1 MKDERSDCYPNC
13 ELLREARQGSYRD
26 DGRADGPEQCVYLAP
41 EFHRVLRVVSA
52 GLALNNTALNAT
64 IARRCATGMVE
75 FDAM

>member
-1 MKDERSDCYPNC
+1 MKRKRPNCYPYC
-13 ELLREARQGSYRD
+13 ELLCKARQGSYRD

-41 EFHRVLRVVSA
+41 EFHRSLRVDSA

>member
-1 MKDERSDCYPNC
+1 MKRKRPDGYPNC
-13 ELLREARQGSYRD
+13 ELLCEARQGSYRD
-26 DGRADGPEQCVYLAP
+26 NGRADGPEQCVYLAP

-64 IARRCATGMVE
+64 IARRCATGIVE

>member
-1 MKDERSDCYPNC
+1 MKNERSDCYPNC
-13 ELLREARQGSYRD
+13 ELLCEARQGSYRD
-26 DGRADGPEQCVYLAP
+26 DGRANGPEQCVYLAP

-64 IARRCATGMVE
+64 IARRCSTGILE